1 MGVKAYFENIHQ
13 VILQQVKSASQEIN
27 VAVAWFTDRQLFDA
41 LCERA
46 MKGVKVS
53 VALINDE
60 INCGTNR
67 LNFAKLQNLKG
78 TVTFIEP
85 KKYARMHNKFCVIDK
100 NVVITGSYNWTR
112 QARSNDENI
121 TVITESPAVVEDF
134 LEVFAKL
141 TSANVSPEALQ
152 ISSDTVRRR
161 LEMIKNFI
169 LLDEI
174 EDISSQVKR
183 LKPAA
188 EAYQLG
194 NILHL
199 LEQGKYQLA
208 IEEINDFLKK
218 FTALVVSEDYEA
230 VELRFELKILE
241 LRLES
246 LSNEQADLER
256 NILLFNRMQYEIL
269 GDITQQILALKKR
282 YYEEKARKMRER
294 PEMNDEEELASA
306 QEQAQEAK
314 QTYEDYSEE
323 FEETKQTKVQQ
334 LNKEQQKSLKK
345 LFRQCSALCHPDKVS
360 EALKEQASQMFIEV
374 KNAYDNND
382 IEQLTRLYQALKA
395 GNFAQT
401 RSSTLKQLD
410 VLRSSVAEMRYKID
424 QVLQELQAF
433 QQNPVLNV
441 LQRIGS
447 EQTDWEAYLNQQRP
461 HLENERQRWEAL
473 LAELIEA

>member
-1 MGVKAYFENIHQ
+1 
-13 VILQQVKSASQEIN
+13 
-27 VAVAWFTDRQLFDA
+27 
-41 LCERA
+41 
-46 MKGVKVS
+46 
-53 VALINDE
+53 
-60 INCGTNR
+60 
-67 LNFAKLQNLKG
+67 KG
-78 TVTFIEP
+78 TVTFLES

-100 NVVITGSYNWTR
+100 NVVITGSYNWTNR
-112 QARSNDENI
+112 ARSNDENI

-141 TSANVSPEALQ
+141 TSANVSTEALQ

-183 LKPAA
+183 LKPAT

-282 YYEEKARKMRER
+282 Y
-294 PEMNDEEELASA
+294 
-306 QEQAQEAK
+306 
-314 QTYEDYSEE
+314 
-323 FEETKQTKVQQ
+323 
-334 LNKEQQKSLKK
+334 
-345 LFRQCSALCHPDKVS
+345 
-360 EALKEQASQMFIEV
+360 
-374 KNAYDNND
+374 
-382 IEQLTRLYQALKA
+382 
-395 GNFAQT
+395 
-401 RSSTLKQLD
+401 
-410 VLRSSVAEMRYKID
+410 
-424 QVLQELQAF
+424 
-433 QQNPVLNV
+433 
-441 LQRIGS
+441 
-447 EQTDWEAYLNQQRP
+447 
-461 HLENERQRWEAL
+461 
-473 LAELIEA
+473 

>member
-1 MGVKAYFENIHQ
+1 
-13 VILQQVKSASQEIN
+13 
-27 VAVAWFTDRQLFDA
+27 
-41 LCERA
+41 
-46 MKGVKVS
+46 
-53 VALINDE
+53 
-60 INCGTNR
+60 
-67 LNFAKLQNLKG
+67 
-78 TVTFIEP
+78 
-85 KKYARMHNKFCVIDK
+85 MHNKFCVIDK

-141 TSANVSPEALQ
+141 TSANVSPDALQ

-246 LSNEQADLER
+246 
-256 NILLFNRMQYEIL
+256 
-269 GDITQQILALKKR
+269 
-282 YYEEKARKMRER
+282 
-294 PEMNDEEELASA
+294 
-306 QEQAQEAK
+306 
-314 QTYEDYSEE
+314 
-323 FEETKQTKVQQ
+323 
-334 LNKEQQKSLKK
+334 
-345 LFRQCSALCHPDKVS
+345 
-360 EALKEQASQMFIEV
+360 
-374 KNAYDNND
+374 
-382 IEQLTRLYQALKA
+382 
-395 GNFAQT
+395 
-401 RSSTLKQLD
+401 
-410 VLRSSVAEMRYKID
+410 
-424 QVLQELQAF
+424 
-433 QQNPVLNV
+433 
-441 LQRIGS
+441 
-447 EQTDWEAYLNQQRP
+447 
-461 HLENERQRWEAL
+461 
-473 LAELIEA
+473 

>member
-13 VILQQVKSASQEIN
+13 VILQQVKSANQEIN

-53 VALINDE
+53 VVLINDE

-194 NILHL
+194 HILHL

-282 YYEEKARKMRER
+282 YYEEKARKMREH

-334 LNKEQQKSLKK
+334 LNKEQQKNLKK
-345 LFRQCSALCHPDKVS
+345 LFRQCSALCYPDKVP

-374 KNAYDNND
+374 KNAYDTMILN
-382 IEQLTRLYQALKA
+382 
-395 GNFAQT
+395 
-401 RSSTLKQLD
+401 SSC
-410 VLRSSVAEMRYKID
+410 
-424 QVLQELQAF
+424 
-433 QQNPVLNV
+433 
-441 LQRIGS
+441 
-447 EQTDWEAYLNQQRP
+447 AYIKR
-461 HLENERQRWEAL
+461 
-473 LAELIEA
+473 